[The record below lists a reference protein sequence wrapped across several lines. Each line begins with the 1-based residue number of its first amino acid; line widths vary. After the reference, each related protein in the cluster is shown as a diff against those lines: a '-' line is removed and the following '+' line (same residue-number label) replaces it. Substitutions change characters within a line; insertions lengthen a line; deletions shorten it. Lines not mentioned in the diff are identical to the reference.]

1 MLNNTHYLCHPP
13 NSTNPSPCPCSCPA
27 THAGGMF
34 SRMMGAACS
43 LLRTLGDISERPDI
57 ADDTF
62 LLAGRAL
69 NYAPRL
75 VVTPLLLPVLLDSA
89 LAGLLVQ
96 HREACCSILA
106 FVVRLLEPNTH
117 RACGPE
123 AMQHLQAAL
132 APRAPL
138 LLRLLLAGV
147 AGALPTNRLAE
158 LTDVLYAL
166 LKVGGVLSVVGAWGM
181 GRAGPAPAGGGWG
194 GQPALGRGCERAP
207 GCGPVKDSTVHGAL
221 PARRRCAN
229 TLLLVLPPASALAPR
244 RLQVTSQSGL
254 QWVGEALAGVPEEAA
269 TSADKQRF
277 MGACQKVVAD
287 GMAVNDQRVL
297 QQAVDEFSELCRRHK
312 RAAQM
317 AQRALLP
324 AELHYTIR

>member
-1 MLNNTHYLCHPP
+1 
-13 NSTNPSPCPCSCPA
+13 
-27 THAGGMF
+27 MF

-43 LLRTLGDISERPDI
+43 LLRTLGDINDRPDV

-106 FVVRLLEPNTH
+106 FIVRLLEPNTH

-138 LLRLLLAGV
+138 LLRLLLAGA

-166 LKVGGVLSVVGAWGM
+166 LKVGEVGAWWM
-181 GRAGPAPAGGGWG
+181 GRAGLARTAGDSNGDGCSAYPPA
-194 GQPALGRGCERAP
+194 
-207 GCGPVKDSTVHGAL
+207 DSLHLQHSWPPTF
-221 PARRRCAN
+221 
-229 TLLLVLPPASALAPR
+229 LLLLPCCCTCPPG
-244 RLQVTSQSGL
+244 LQVTSQSGL
-254 QWVGEALAGVPEEAA
+254 QWVGEALAGIPEEAA

-324 AELHYTIR
+324 PELHYTIR